1 MLKQRIITAILMAA
15 GFVVILFYVSPL
27 VFSLAIV
34 PVILLAGWEWTTL
47 LKIRILK
54 IRILFLFCLFLSLLG
69 SAFWLGL
76 AEQFLFE
83 RAQILL
89 LGVVGLWAVMFLWV
103 QGYPSSAILWSP
115 TPILS
120 MLGILLLSATWVS
133 ITTVMLY
140 ADGKLLLLFG
150 ILIVVLADVGGFIIG
165 KLFGKR
171 KLAALVSPGKTWEGF
186 FGGILFQSALIASLF
201 LLLPEK
207 LTPLTI
213 ACIFAVAL
221 FSVLGDLFES
231 MVKRHSGVK
240 DSGTLLPGHGGVL
253 DRVDGVMAALPM
265 YAILL
270 PISGIV

>member
-115 TPILS
+115 TPVLS
-120 MLGILLLSATWVS
+120 MLGIVLLSATWVS

-186 FGGILFQSALIASLF
+186 FGGILFQSTLIASLF

>member
-1 MLKQRIITAILMAA
+1 MAA

-120 MLGILLLSATWVS
+120 MLGIVLLSATWVS

-140 ADGKLLLLFG
+140 AHGKLLLLFG

-186 FGGILFQSALIASLF
+186 FGGILFQSTLIASLF

>member
-1 MLKQRIITAILMAA
+1 MAA

-120 MLGILLLSATWVS
+120 MLGIVLLSATWVS

-186 FGGILFQSALIASLF
+186 FGGILFQSTLIASLF

>member
-120 MLGILLLSATWVS
+120 MLGIVLLSATWVS

>member
-1 MLKQRIITAILMAA
+1 
-15 GFVVILFYVSPL
+15 
-27 VFSLAIV
+27 
-34 PVILLAGWEWTTL
+34 
-47 LKIRILK
+47 
-54 IRILFLFCLFLSLLG
+54 
-69 SAFWLGL
+69 
-76 AEQFLFE
+76 
-83 RAQILL
+83 
-89 LGVVGLWAVMFLWV
+89 
-103 QGYPSSAILWSP
+103 
-115 TPILS
+115 
-120 MLGILLLSATWVS
+120 
-133 ITTVMLY
+133 LY
-140 ADGKLLLLFG
+140 AHGKLLLLFG

-186 FGGILFQSALIASLF
+186 FGGILFQSTLIASLF

>member
-186 FGGILFQSALIASLF
+186 FGGILFQSTLIASLF

>member
-120 MLGILLLSATWVS
+120 MLGIVLLSATWVS

-140 ADGKLLLLFG
+140 AHGKLLLLFG

>member
-120 MLGILLLSATWVS
+120 MLGIVLLSATWVS

-186 FGGILFQSALIASLF
+186 FGGILFQSTLIASLF

-207 LTPLTI
+207 LTTLTI